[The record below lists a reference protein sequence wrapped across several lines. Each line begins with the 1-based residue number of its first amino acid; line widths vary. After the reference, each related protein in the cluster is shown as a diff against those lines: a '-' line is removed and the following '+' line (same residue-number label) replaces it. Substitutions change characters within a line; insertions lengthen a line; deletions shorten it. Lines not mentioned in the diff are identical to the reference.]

1 MTLPITRGHKPE
13 GVDVAR
19 TVSNSEVS
27 AFTQCERKHYYA
39 HLKNLEPKTTGLAL
53 SRGIIGHEALA
64 EYYENDRDPRAAIS
78 VIRKYLDGDY
88 NADGVMLMELMGIL
102 KRYFAYYEVV
112 DRDTEILAVEKSY
125 EVPVNDSYLYGMR
138 LDALMRLKDGRIA
151 VVDHKFVWDFYTQDV
166 VDMNAQLP
174 KYIGTVRFN
183 GVRADLGILNQIRYR
198 QKKGGNTDEETFRRT
213 PVNPTNNAI
222 RTTMSEQ
229 FRVSERIMARRAMT
243 PEAQDVEAVRTMNQI
258 TCKNCSFLSLCL
270 ADLNGYDTTNLI
282 QQDFQPNSYNYNKE
296 ADAITA

>member
-1 MTLPITRGHKPE
+1 MTLPISRAVSPV

-39 HLKNLEPKTTGLAL
+39 HLRNLEPKTTGLAL

-64 EYYENDRDPRAAIS
+64 EYYENNRDPRAAS
-78 VIRKYLDGDY
+78 AVIRKYLEGDY
-88 NADGVMLMELMGIL
+88 NADGVMLMELQVIL
-102 KRYFAYYEVV
+102 KRYFAYYE
-112 DRDTEILAVEKSY
+112 DRDAGSEILAVEKSF
-125 EVPVNDSYLYGMR
+125 EVPVNESYLYGMR

-183 GVRADLGILNQIRYR
+183 GIRADLGILNQIRYR

-213 PVNPTNNAI
+213 PVMPSNQAI

-229 FRVSERIMARRAMT
+229 FKVSERIMARRAMS
-243 PEAQDVEAVRTMNQI
+243 PEEQSTEAVRTMNQI

-270 ADLNGYDTTNLI
+270 ADLNGNDTTNLI
-282 QQDFQPNSYNYNKE
+282 NNDYQPNSYNYNKE
-296 ADAITA
+296 ADALT